1 MSTLSEESNMAYQS
15 NTILK
20 AASLEEV
27 ISIINCGGIIEGI
40 EGIEFTP
47 SMLAACYAHNA
58 ITESDYDI
66 TDDGIESALDYV
78 WEAGA
83 RFNFADALVYARKL
97 ATRD

>member
-1 MSTLSEESNMAYQS
+1 MVYQS
-15 NTILK
+15 NTIRK

-66 TDDGIESALDYV
+66 TGDGIESAMDYL
-78 WEAGA
+78 WGEGA
-83 RFNFADALVYARKL
+83 RFNYADAVFYARKL
-97 ATRD
+97 ASLGDKL